1 MVDNIIVKKT
11 FNKYTANLFY
21 KNYRFICKIGFSG
34 ISKKKI
40 EGDGVTP
47 LGIFRL
53 LSIYYREDRVGNI
66 FTKLP
71 KYKINRNMG
80 WSDDPKDPQYN
91 KLVRIPRKFGFEKI
105 FRKDKAYDIIITTDF
120 NSNPVAPNKGSA
132 IFIHCSFYD
141 NRNTAGCV
149 ALNKKDIFYLIKKI
163 EKTTFIK
170 IEK

>member
-11 FNKYTANLFY
+11 LNKYTANLFY
-21 KNYRFICKIGFSG
+21 KNYRFTCKIGFAG

-71 KYKINRNMG
+71 KYKINRHMG

-91 KLVRIPRKFGFEKI
+91 RPVKIPRKFSFEKI

-120 NSNPVAPNKGSA
+120 NSNPVVPNKGSA
-132 IFIHCSFYD
+132 IFIHCD
-141 NRNTAGCV
+141 NGSEHTHGCV
-149 ALNKKDIFYLIKKI
+149 SLKKRDILRILPNLSLKSRLIVR
-163 EKTTFIK
+163 
-170 IEK
+170 

>member
-11 FNKYTANLFY
+11 FNKYTADLFY
-21 KNYRFICKIGFSG
+21 KNFRFICKIGFAG

-71 KYKINRNMG
+71 KYKINRHMG

-91 KLVRIPRKFGFEKI
+91 KLVRIPRKFGFEKV
-105 FRKDKAYDIIITTDF
+105 FRKDKAYDIIIITDF
-120 NSNPVAPNKGSA
+120 NSNPVVPNKGSA
-132 IFIHCSFYD
+132 IFIHCD
-141 NRNTAGCV
+141 NGSEHTHGCV
-149 ALNKKDIFYLIKKI
+149 SLKKRDILRILPNLSLKSRLIVR
-163 EKTTFIK
+163 
-170 IEK
+170 

>member
-1 MVDNIIVKKT
+1 MVGNIIVKKT
-11 FNKYTANLFY
+11 FNKYTADLFY
-21 KNYRFICKIGFSG
+21 KNFRFICKIGSAG

-71 KYKINRNMG
+71 KYKINRHMG

-105 FRKDKAYDIIITTDF
+105 FRKDKAYDIIIITDF
-120 NSNPVAPNKGSA
+120 NSNPVVPNKGSA
-132 IFIHCSFYD
+132 IFIHCD
-141 NRNTAGCV
+141 NGSEHTHGCV
-149 ALNKKDIFYLIKKI
+149 SLKKRDILRILPDLSLQSRLIVR
-163 EKTTFIK
+163 
-170 IEK
+170 

>member
-1 MVDNIIVKKT
+1 MTDNIIVKKT
-11 FNKYTANLFY
+11 FNKYTADLFY
-21 KNYRFICKIGFSG
+21 KNFRFICKIGFAG

-71 KYKINRNMG
+71 KYKINRHMG

-105 FRKDKAYDIIITTDF
+105 FRKDEAYDIIIITDF
-120 NSNPVAPNKGSA
+120 NSNPVVPNKGSA
-132 IFIHCSFYD
+132 IFIHCD
-141 NRNTAGCV
+141 NGSEHTHGCV
-149 ALNKKDIFYLIKKI
+149 SLNKRDILSILPSLSLQSRLIVR
-163 EKTTFIK
+163 
-170 IEK
+170 

>member
-1 MVDNIIVKKT
+1 MTDNIIVKKT
-11 FNKYTANLFY
+11 FNKYTADLFY
-21 KNYRFICKIGFSG
+21 KNFRFICKIGSAG

-71 KYKINRNMG
+71 KYKINRHMG

-105 FRKDKAYDIIITTDF
+105 FRKDKAYDIIIITDF
-120 NSNPVAPNKGSA
+120 NSNPVVPNKGSA
-132 IFIHCSFYD
+132 IFIHCD
-141 NRNTAGCV
+141 NGSEHTHGCV
-149 ALNKKDIFYLIKKI
+149 SLKKRDILRILPDLSLQSRLIVR
-163 EKTTFIK
+163 
-170 IEK
+170 

>member
-34 ISKKKI
+34 ISKKKM

-53 LSIYYREDRVGNI
+53 LSIYYREDRVGKI

-91 KLVRIPRKFGFEKI
+91 KLVRIPRKFGFEEI
-105 FRKDKAYDIIITTDF
+105 FRKDKAYDIIITTDY
-120 NSNPVAPNKGSA
+120 NSNPVVPNKGSA
-132 IFIHCSFYD
+132 IFIHCDSSSEH
-141 NRNTAGCV
+141 TQGCV
-149 ALNKKDIFYLIKKI
+149 SLKKRDILRILPNLSLQSRLIVR
-163 EKTTFIK
+163 
-170 IEK
+170 

>member
-1 MVDNIIVKKT
+1 MTDNIIVKKT
-11 FNKYTANLFY
+11 FNKYTADLFY
-21 KNYRFICKIGFSG
+21 KNFRFICKIGFSG

-71 KYKINRNMG
+71 KYKINRHMG

-105 FRKDKAYDIIITTDF
+105 FRKDEAYDIIIITDF
-120 NSNPVAPNKGSA
+120 NSNPVVPNKGSA
-132 IFIHCSFYD
+132 IFIHCD
-141 NRNTAGCV
+141 NGSEHTHGCV
-149 ALNKKDIFYLIKKI
+149 SLKKRDILRILPNLSLQSRLIVR
-163 EKTTFIK
+163 
-170 IEK
+170 

>member
-1 MVDNIIVKKT
+1 MVGNIIVKKT
-11 FNKYTANLFY
+11 FNKYTADLFY
-21 KNYRFICKIGFSG
+21 KNFRFICKIGFAG

-71 KYKINRNMG
+71 KYKISRHMG

-91 KLVRIPRKFGFEKI
+91 KLVKIPRKFGFEKI
-105 FRKDKAYDIIITTDF
+105 FREDKAYDIIITTDY
-120 NSNPVAPNKGSA
+120 NSNPVVPNKGSA
-132 IFIHCSFYD
+132 IFMH
-141 NRNTAGCV
+141 V
-149 ALNKKDIFYLIKKI
+149 A
-163 EKTTFIK
+163 
-170 IEK
+170 

>member
-1 MVDNIIVKKT
+1 MVGNIIVKKT
-11 FNKYTANLFY
+11 FNKYTADLFY
-21 KNYRFICKIGFSG
+21 KNFRFICKIGSAG

-53 LSIYYREDRVGNI
+53 LSIYYREDRVGKI

-105 FRKDKAYDIIITTDF
+105 FREDKAYDIIITTDY
-120 NSNPVAPNKGSA
+120 NSNPVVPNKGSA
-132 IFIHCSFYD
+132 IFIHCDSGAEH
-141 NRNTAGCV
+141 TQGCV
-149 ALNKKDIFYLIKKI
+149 SLKRRDILRILPNLSLQSRLIVR
-163 EKTTFIK
+163 
-170 IEK
+170 